1 MPGSTYK
8 AFGYSGHPVDL
19 WGRLQ
24 WSRSE
29 LNIEPLKKTGR
40 PVQNQPLVLLDAPK
54 GFALETLK
62 KSLFKTTPILVLVQ
76 PGDVRTAVECMK
88 HGAHDVIELD
98 EQNLSHLAAHVAIW
112 IGDVTETAPIA
123 EAAPLTEV
131 STPTL
136 ELPIEG
142 MNISSTLNELERDM
156 LSKALEQA
164 SGNKAKAARMLGLN
178 RTTFI
183 EKLKRY
189 NVS

>member
-1 MPGSTYK
+1 MSGPYYK
-8 AFGYSGHPVDL
+8 AFGYSGYPVDL
-19 WGRLQ
+19 WGQLQ

-29 LNIEPLKKTGR
+29 LNIEPLKKTSM
-40 PVQNQPLVLLDAPK
+40 PMQHQSLVLLDAPK
-54 GFALETLK
+54 GFALGTLK

-98 EQNLSHLAAHVAIW
+98 EENISHLAARVAIW
-112 IGDVTETAPIA
+112 IGDVTENPPTKLTS
-123 EAAPLTEV
+123 LTEV

-136 ELPIEG
+136 ELPVDG

-164 SGNKAKAARMLGLN
+164 SGDKVKAARMLGLN
-178 RTTFI
+178 HTTFI
-183 EKLKRY
+183 EKLKMY
-189 NVS
+189 DVS